1 MKPVSAGGMDPKVDV
16 AVVTGAVTVDLA
28 SVGFTSIADTGV
40 SLLGEAPNATV
51 GLAGLCPN
59 EKTGVEVTAGVPKEN
74 VDELAVVVTVV
85 VTTGKAKLGTVVL
98 LTDGAFKS
106 NLKPPILGGDV
117 VTLLSDFDSVVGLG
131 KLNVGVETEALLTAV
146 SVLLT
151 LPKLKV
157 GFEVSGVVFTALTAT
172 GDESLI
178 VFSDCKEMTVALCVK
193 DTVLVVVGMLKC
205 TCFSSTFLGFATSS
219 DDVTG
224 VKIDFKT
231 LSVLSVFFTSHTL
244 GSSIDFLLFELPT
257 ASFTMSAVC
266 SSIGITMSFPN
277 MVPINAAKR
286 LFLIRCRGAS
296 SNTLSG

>member
-1 MKPVSAGGMDPKVDV
+1 MDPKVDV
-16 AVVTGAVTVDLA
+16 AVVTGAETVDLA
-28 SVGFTSIADTGV
+28 SVGFTWVADTGM
-40 SLLGEAPNATV
+40 SLLGGAANATV
-51 GLAGLCPN
+51 GLDWLAGDPN
-59 EKTGVEVTAGVPKEN
+59 EKTGVEVTAGVPKAN

-85 VTTGKAKLGTVVL
+85 VMTGKSKLGTVVL

-131 KLNVGVETEALLTAV
+131 KLNMGVETEALLTAV

-151 LPKLKV
+151 LPKLKAD
-157 GFEVSGVVFTALTAT
+157 FEVSGVVFTALTET
-172 GDESLI
+172 GDDSLI
-178 VFSDCKEMTVALCVK
+178 VFSDCKEMAVELCVK
-193 DTVLVVVGMLKC
+193 DGSLTTVLVVVGMLKC
-205 TCFSSTFLGFATSS
+205 TCFSSTFLGFAISS

-231 LSVLSVFFTSHTL
+231 LSVLSVFFTSDTL